1 MQILTTILYKMKHYK
16 YWRVIPFT
24 TLVLIPFIKI
34 YYTSALFFTT
44 WMLIFLMKRNY
55 SKKISSTEIENI
67 AIGIGKKN
75 ELEKLYKDL
84 IKKVHPD
91 KNSNRSELAKEYSE
105 KINNH
110 RYNYNEMKKL
120 SEEIEQVFKL

>member
-1 MQILTTILYKMKHYK
+1 MKHYK
-16 YWRVIPFT
+16 ILGIIPFA

-34 YYTSALFFTT
+34 YYVIAIFFIA
-44 WMLIFLMKRNY
+44 WLCIYFIKKNY
-55 SKKISSTEIENI
+55 SKKLSSNEIENV

-91 KNSNRSELAKEYSE
+91 KNPDNLELSKEYSE
-105 KINNH
+105 KINKYRFNF
-110 RYNYNEMKKL
+110 NELKKL
-120 SEEIEQVFKL
+120 EVEIMKVFNI